1 MPSQLLQLFQGIYK
15 ARNKHPSESDMYISK
30 VQNKLVQ
37 PPPPPPPIT
46 LEKKTKEKS
55 CDLFHA
61 CLYFEEDI
69 LKQNCFKEAGF
80 FFFSL

>member
-37 PPPPPPPIT
+37 PPPPPPHHFG
-46 LEKKTKEKS
+46 KE
-55 CDLFHA
+55 
-61 CLYFEEDI
+61 
-69 LKQNCFKEAGF
+69 N
-80 FFFSL
+80 